1 MSAVRIAALALIA
14 VLGVGCSSERVAP
27 SGSTPLS
34 LPASPG
40 VPAVTDSATTT
51 QVPMADTPLVRQAVT
66 DYWTA
71 LRRCQQRPSAC
82 KPATFTAAQGTLR
95 ADIVSAIATMVSNGW
110 SRAADEDDNG
120 YVVVG
125 AVTVDGDSATAEAC
139 VDDPTPMLGPGGAVV
154 TTGSGAHRFVYT
166 LVREGEQWR
175 VSDEQIDPT
184 DTCAPL
190 PDSVPP
196 DLTIPTG

>member
-1 MSAVRIAALALIA
+1 
-14 VLGVGCSSERVAP
+14 
-27 SGSTPLS
+27 
-34 LPASPG
+34 
-40 VPAVTDSATTT
+40 
-51 QVPMADTPLVRQAVT
+51 
-66 DYWTA
+66 
-71 LRRCQQRPSAC
+71 
-82 KPATFTAAQGTLR
+82 
-95 ADIVSAIATMVSNGW
+95 MVSNGW
-110 SRAADEDDNG
+110 YRADDEDGNG

-125 AVTVDGDSATAEAC
+125 AVTVVGDTATAEAC

-196 DLTIPTG
+196 DLTIPTS

>member
-1 MSAVRIAALALIA
+1 MSAVRIAALAL
-14 VLGVGCSSERVAP
+14 GCSSERVAP

-40 VPAVTDSATTT
+40 VPAVTDSPTTT
-51 QVPMADTPLVRQAVT
+51 QVPTAVTPLVRQAVT

-71 LRRCQQRPSAC
+71 LRRCQQRPSSC
-82 KPATFTAAQGTLR
+82 KPATFTAAQGPLR
-95 ADIVSAIATMVSNGW
+95 ADITSAIGTMVSNGW

-125 AVTVDGDSATAEAC
+125 AVTVDSDTATADAC

-154 TTGSGAHRFVYT
+154 TTGSGAHHFVYT
-166 LVREGEQWR
+166 VVRESEQWR
-175 VSDEQIDPT
+175 ASDEQIDPT

-196 DLTIPTG
+196 DLTTGS